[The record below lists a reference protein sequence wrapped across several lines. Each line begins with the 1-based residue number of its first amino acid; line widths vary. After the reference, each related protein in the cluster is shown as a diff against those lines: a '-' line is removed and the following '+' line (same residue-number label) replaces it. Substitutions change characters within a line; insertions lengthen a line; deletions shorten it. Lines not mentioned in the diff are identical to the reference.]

1 MRRNNKL
8 LKIMSVAAVVA
19 MLISCMATS
28 PVMAQED
35 ELALSAPSA
44 CLMEQ
49 SSGKVLYEKNS
60 HDIRACASIT
70 KVMTLILTFE
80 AIENGTLHYDDML
93 SASAHASSM
102 GGSDI
107 WLKEG
112 EQMSVNDLIK
122 ATVVMSANDA
132 AVVLA
137 EAVAG
142 SEEAFVVR
150 MNEKAAQLGMND
162 TVFKNC
168 NGLDQEGHVT
178 SAYDV
183 ALMSRELMNYKKIF
197 DYTNIWID
205 YIRDGATQLV
215 NTNKLLKSYKGITG
229 LKTGTTSQ
237 AGSCVSATA
246 ERSGMSIIA
255 VILGDDTTENR
266 FKDATALLN
275 YGFANY
281 TIVTPEFTV
290 PESVTVKGGMKG
302 SVATEFEGGT
312 SVLTAVKDKGGVEVK
327 VEIKDEITA
336 PIAKGD
342 IVGSVIFTASGEKVK
357 EIPIKSAGNVEKISF
372 SSAFKKIMVLFFS

>member
-1 MRRNNKL
+1 
-8 LKIMSVAAVVA
+8 MSVAAVVA

-357 EIPIKSAGNVEKISF
+357 EIPIKAAGNVEKISF